1 MRPFEDKDLARVE
14 SCEEQ
19 SKAGKAGWR
28 AEKAAAVL
36 AARLQ
41 EARDQDRRC

>member
-1 MRPFEDKDLARVE
+1 MRPFEDKDLTRVE
-14 SCEEQ
+14 SCVEQ
-19 SKAGKAGWR
+19 SKAEKAEWR

-36 AARLQ
+36 AGCLQ